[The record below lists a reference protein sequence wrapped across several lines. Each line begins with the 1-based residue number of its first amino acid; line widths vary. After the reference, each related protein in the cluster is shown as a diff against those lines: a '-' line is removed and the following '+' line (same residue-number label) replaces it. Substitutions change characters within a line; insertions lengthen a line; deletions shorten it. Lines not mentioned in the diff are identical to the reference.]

1 MRKKNWI
8 EFSNENSLNSEN
20 GVNNNSVN
28 PQKIKIYIDKKG
40 KNGKTVT
47 VISGINYKNKLQI
60 KELLKG
66 LKIFC
71 STGGKLDNNE
81 INLQGDMVNKVRD
94 YLRKEN
100 FRI

>member
-20 GVNNNSVN
+20 GVNNISAHS
-28 PQKIKIYIDKKG
+28 QKIRIYIDKKG
-40 KNGKTVT
+40 KKGKKVT
-47 VISGINYKNKLQI
+47 VISGIHYKNKLQI
-60 KELLKG
+60 KELLKE

-71 STGGKLDNNE
+71 STGGKLDDNE
-81 INLQGDMVNKVRD
+81 INLQGDMVDKVRD
-94 YLRKEN
+94 FLRKEN